1 MRKLK
6 LMLMTVQLLLISSA
20 VWSQSRT
27 ITGTVTE
34 VNGLPVTNASVV
46 VKGSSVGTVT
56 GEDGAFTLN
65 VTPSSAT
72 LVVSSI
78 GMVVAEVKITSSN
91 NYNIVLQP
99 TDDQEAEVV
108 VTGLRNV
115 RRAEF
120 PGAASIIT
128 RSSLVNRPVGSL
140 DQLLQGQVPGLLAT
154 TTSGQPGSPTNIIIR
169 GTGTIS
175 GGTNPLYVIDGIAV
189 EAAVFQALNPNDIE
203 SMVVNKDAATSA
215 LYGSRGSAGVIVITT
230 RRGTSGKLNVTYNGQ
245 FGVKN
250 RPDFAFRAMNTAEL
264 LAAQATYGSI
274 TQDNLNTN
282 IPGWYYNKSNP
293 RYQGLSAANQAI
305 ADQRLDSISKIDTD
319 WKDYMFRNGPFNRH
333 QLSMSGGQ
341 GSTRFY
347 SSLEYYNELGTT
359 PRTDMNRI
367 SMRNNLDYTGDRFTF
382 KFSSSL
388 GFVRRNFQESTTTN
402 SLRNPFLAVNV
413 APPTSAVFKPDGSY
427 YTGTANGFT
436 AGNQLDLTK
445 YNENYNNQI
454 KAILGITAEYKITPV
469 IFAAL
474 TTGIDF
480 RETQSSVYISK
491 LAFLTS
497 SSTSITGKAGS
508 QNESLNRYLQSNIR
522 PSISYRDEINGVH
535 KIDVGIYGEYLSQLF
550 KNFGATGFGI
560 DVRTPNTIAA
570 VTQGNAV
577 NQLYGQ
583 ISGGKSQNALVSGM
597 VMGNYTFDD
606 RYSFT
611 GSYRYDGSSKLP
623 KDNRW
628 VPFYS
633 LGAVWNAKNE
643 NFLKDNEF
651 INSLRARVSFGTSG
665 NSDNFPFSDFFYIP
679 TYAVGDYQGMQIL
692 GVSSLGNSNLS
703 WEITQQLNAGI
714 DFSFFKS
721 RLTGSVDVYDKRT
734 KDLFVNRTLPFEQG
748 AASVQVNAGELQ
760 NKGVEVDLAYDVIRS
775 KDFRW
780 NVRTNFAYN
789 RNEILSLGGL
799 NSYTFGTSLITV
811 GKPLGTHYEVEWA
824 GVDASNGQPLYYKL
838 DGTVTNQYSANDK
851 VQKFG
856 TWESPYKGGIGT
868 NASYKNLNLSVL
880 FSWQAGG
887 NKTDNL
893 EYFVENPVS
902 FLASG
907 YNQSSA
913 LNMWTK
919 PGDIAST
926 PSPKYPQN
934 FSSKII
940 HSTDFMRL
948 RDLVLS
954 YNLPTSLITKTRV
967 FSSIR
972 VYAQGTNLFMWTKW
986 RGMDPEAGVLN
997 INLSEYPNARAYTF
1011 GVDVSF

>member
-1 MRKLK
+1 MRKFE
-6 LMLMTVQLLLISSA
+6 LMLMTVLLLLISSA

-27 ITGTVTE
+27 IKGTVAD
-34 VNGLPVTNASVV
+34 VNGLPVSNASVV

-65 VTPSSAT
+65 VGPSGET
-72 LVVSSI
+72 LVISSV

-91 NYNIVLQP
+91 NYNIVLQSK
-99 TDDQEAEVV
+99 DDQEAEVV

-120 PGAASIIT
+120 PGAASIVT

-169 GTGTIS
+169 GTGSIS
-175 GGTNPLYVIDGIAV
+175 GGTNPLYVIDGIPV
-189 EAAVFQALNPNDIE
+189 EATVFQALNPNDIE

-230 RRGTSGKLNVTYNGQ
+230 RRGSTGKLNVTYNGQ

-250 RPDFAFRAMNTAEL
+250 RPDFAFRPMNTTEL
-264 LAAQATYGSI
+264 LDAQATYGSI
-274 TQDNLNTN
+274 TQDNNNSN

-305 ADQRLDSISKIDTD
+305 ADQRLDSISRINTD
-319 WKDYMFRNGPFNRH
+319 WKDFIFRNGPFNRH
-333 QLSMSGGQ
+333 QLSLSGGQ

-347 SSLEYYNELGTT
+347 SSLEYYDEQGTT

-388 GFVRRNFQESTTTN
+388 GFVRRNFQQSTTTN
-402 SLRNPFLAVNV
+402 GLANPFLAVNV
-413 APPTSAVFKPDGSY
+413 ASPTAAVFKPDGTY
-427 YTGTANGFT
+427 ATGTGSIFT
-436 AGNQLDLTK
+436 GANQLDATK
-445 YNENYNNQI
+445 YDENYNNQI

-469 IFAAL
+469 IFAGV

-480 RETQSSVYISK
+480 RETQASNYGSK
-491 LAFLTS
+491 LAFIRV
-497 SSTSITGKAGS
+497 SSTSITGKAGF
-508 QNESLNRYLQSNIR
+508 QTESLNRYLQSNIR
-522 PSISYRDEINGVH
+522 PSISYRDEINGMH
-535 KIDVGIYGEYLSQLF
+535 KIDVGVYGEYLSQLF

-560 DVRTPNTIAA
+560 DPRTPNTIAA
-570 VTQGNAV
+570 VTQGNAT
-577 NQLYGQ
+577 NQLFAQ
-583 ISGGKSQNALVSGM
+583 LTGGKSQNALASGM

-606 RYSFT
+606 RYTFT

-623 KDNRW
+623 KNNRW

-633 LGAVWNAKNE
+633 LGGVWNAKNE
-643 NFLKDNEF
+643 KFLSDKDF
-651 INSLRARVSFGTSG
+651 INSLRLRVSFGTSG

-679 TYAVGDYQGMQIL
+679 TYAVGDYQGMQTL
-692 GVSSLGNSNLS
+692 GVSSLGNSNLT
-703 WEITQQLNAGI
+703 WETTQQLNAGI
-714 DFSFFKS
+714 DFSFFKT
-721 RLTGSVDVYDKRT
+721 RLTGSFDVYDKRT
-734 KDLFVNRTLPFEQG
+734 KDLFVSRTLPFEQG
-748 AASVQVNAGELQ
+748 GASVQVNAGELQ
-760 NKGVEVDLAYDVIRS
+760 NKGVEVDLAYDVIRG

-799 NSYTFGTSLITV
+799 NNYTLGTSLITV
-811 GKPLGTHYEVEWA
+811 GQPLGTHYEVEWA
-824 GVDASNGQPLYYKL
+824 GIDASNGQPLYYKL
-838 DGTVTNQYSANDK
+838 DGTVTNQYSATDK

-856 TWESPYKGGIGT
+856 TWESPYKGGVGT

-887 NKTDNL
+887 TKTDNL
-893 EYFVENPVS
+893 EYFVENPIN
-902 FLASG
+902 FLGVG
-907 YNQSSA
+907 YNQSSD

-919 PGDIAST
+919 PGDIATT
-926 PSPKYPQN
+926 PSPRYATN

-954 YNLPTSLITKTRV
+954 YNLPTSLLSKTKV

-972 VYAQGTNLFMWTKW
+972 LYAQGTNLFIWTKW

-1011 GVDVSF
+1011 GIDVSF